1 MENDDVHDCNVEKK
15 HSEDLRMGRW
25 RSRRV
30 PTEKRAIKEEMR
42 WSSEGK
48 RTS

>member
-1 MENDDVHDCNVEKK
+1 MMFMTVTWKKK
-15 HSEDLRMGRW
+15 HSEDGMGRW

>member
-1 MENDDVHDCNVEKK
+1 MENDDVHDCDVEKK
-15 HSEDLRMGRW
+15 HFEDGMGRW